1 MKADLA
7 DLNAFL
13 TVAQARGF
21 RNAARGRI
29 ERLDA
34 QRSGTAVRCRRSAPL
49 RRPPRTAPWLSSSG
63 AGQERGTRVART
75 YPAPPGPARCS
86 ADAVRGSKI
95 FPSIQ
100 ATIHPPDGSLT
111 RSSCRM
117 SFRASGEDRTAQP
130 QILLLQPSSG
140 EPDPSLARHT
150 PCATGNISWRSLR
163 SVGKPRWSC
172 RPDPA

>member
-13 TVAQARGF
+13 TVAQACGF

-49 RRPPRTAPWLSSSG
+49 RRPPRTAPWLSPSG
-63 AGQERGTRVART
+63 TGQERGTRVART
-75 YPAPPGPARCS
+75 YPAS
-86 ADAVRGSKI
+86 
-95 FPSIQ
+95 
-100 ATIHPPDGSLT
+100 PDGSLT

-117 SFRASGEDRTAQP
+117 SLSSVRSRITRHSRRFSFSGLHPASPIR
-130 QILLLQPSSG
+130 LQPAIPLALPVVYLG
-140 EPDPSLARHT
+140 AHYDPSASLGGRAALTRHDLNLTQLPDDLIWLALPDRH
-150 PCATGNISWRSLR
+150 RSSL
-163 SVGKPRWSC
+163 P
-172 RPDPA
+172 